1 MRMGRY
7 SGIAGVMLLV
17 LFFPVTL
24 SAQALPASPP
34 APIPPV
40 QAANDPHFART
51 FQAANDT
58 HFRVNVATE
67 AAKQSGLGKI
77 MSRIFSKRAFAAGL
91 RGTPQAMAVGLAL
104 EATLSYFLSEEGASP
119 DAVVNQGLNESL
131 HSRTWGELAL
141 NKGLLNTSDLAV
153 KLEGENKKIQAT
165 TSGQFADN
173 GYFYLKTPDGSSVT
187 DHNLAIFSLKAVP
200 HKPLFVIVPDKVEP
214 FKFLPSPVYDIN
226 HSPCTAD
233 IHIGKNYSDTN
244 NYKFT
249 AGFQFSSND
258 LTALAACVFYNR
270 VKQDNI
276 PYVPYPSKDII
287 SFSVT
292 SYDDEG
298 ISFLGYPDLP
308 RVNVAYKYY
317 ETYYNEQSDKFEK
330 RISQGN
336 YTFGNLSLTPNYQK
350 SIAPRIL
357 LDYVHQIDPD
367 KIREPLAPSLAANMI
382 NNSLMHGA
390 SRADYQGIPF
400 STSTPVTAEEIQ
412 QAANEAAV
420 PLTKGM
426 LYQQINYFPTPA
438 LHPSVNG
445 DVSPYPSADPDFFPH
460 PDHAIEPYAPPGLS
474 AQQIDITHPRIGSPS
489 LEDPPDGKQI
499 LAPLLTLF
507 PFIKNFTLP
516 VRHAA
521 CPVAEFDA
529 FERHHVMNSHC
540 ELLEKN
546 RALLALF
553 AGIIW
558 AFLSLR
564 VVLSA

>member
-1 MRMGRY
+1 MRMGSD
-7 SGIAGVMLLV
+7 SGFAGVILLV
-17 LFFPVTL
+17 LFFPLTL
-24 SAQALPASPP
+24 SAQALPASRPVP
-34 APIPPV
+34 VPPV
-40 QAANDPHFART
+40 HAANDPHFGKPV
-51 FQAANDT
+51 QAANDT
-58 HFRVNVATE
+58 HFRVNAAT
-67 AAKQSGLGKI
+67 AAAEQSGFGKI
-77 MSRIFSKRAFAAGL
+77 MSRIFSKRALTAGL

-104 EATLSYFLSEEGASP
+104 EATLSAFLSEEGSAP

-131 HSRTWGELAL
+131 HNRTWGELAL

-153 KLEGENKKIQAT
+153 KLEGENEKIQTT

-173 GYFYLKTPDGSSVT
+173 GYFYLKMPDGSSVI
-187 DHNLAIFSLKAVP
+187 DHKGSIVTLNAVP

-233 IHIGKNYSDTN
+233 IHIGRNYSDTN

-249 AGFQFSSND
+249 ADFQFSSND

-270 VKQDNI
+270 VKQDKI
-276 PYVPYPSKDII
+276 SYASKDII

-292 SYDDEG
+292 NYDDEG
-298 ISFLGYPDLP
+298 VSFSGYPSLP

-317 ETYYNEQSDKFEK
+317 EIYYNEQSDKFEK
-330 RISQGN
+330 RVSQSN
-336 YTFGNLSLTPNYQK
+336 HIIGNLSLTPNYEK
-350 SIAPRIL
+350 SIAPRVL

-367 KIREPLAPSLAANMI
+367 KIQEPLAPSLAANMV
-382 NNSLMHGA
+382 NNTLIQAA
-390 SRADYQGIPF
+390 SSADYQGIPF
-400 STSTPVTAEEIQ
+400 STSNPVTAEEIQ

-426 LYQQINYFPTPA
+426 LYQQINYFPPPA
-438 LHPSVNG
+438 SHPSLSG
-445 DVSPYPSADPDFFPH
+445 DVRPFPSEDPDFFPQ
-460 PDHAIEPYAPPGLS
+460 PDHAIEPYAPPVS
-474 AQQIDITHPRIGSPS
+474 PAQHSDTAHPGIDSPS
-489 LEDPPDGKQI
+489 LDNPPDGKQI

-516 VRHAA
+516 VRNVA

-546 RALLALF
+546 RALFALF

-564 VVLSA
+564 LVLSA